1 MLLIP
6 LVSIDLGSV
15 LLGQAM
21 TDQTA
26 TLEVPLGPALTE
38 QQAREIF
45 RQGEEAVVF
54 ALLTL
59 AQKLVDPQPA
69 PPPVV
74 TPATPSAMVP
84 PYLKPKADGRRKR
97 PGRKGGHP
105 GSRRPTPEP
114 NRRADHRLES
124 CPDCQG
130 PLTRTNQ
137 TRTRLTE
144 DIPEAITPVVTEHT
158 IHRDW
163 CPRCQKAVEPVV
175 TEALPGATLGN
186 RTLVLSAWLHYG
198 LGNTLAQIVA
208 VFNHHLTLKVTPG
221 GLIQMWYRLQAILFA
236 WYLEIQTEAL
246 GSAVL
251 HADETGWR
259 VNGKTHWLWCFTTTD
274 LTYFMIDRSRGGPAL
289 AEFFKNEFDG
299 TLVTDFWGAYNAVV
313 CARRQTCLV
322 HLLRELK
329 TVDNYGRPGPNWPG
343 FAKKLRCL
351 LGDAIRLKKR
361 DDVPAEVYA
370 SRRARLTV
378 RLDELIATEWEDKDA
393 KRLIKRLR
401 RHRNDLLTF
410 LDEADVPFD
419 NNHAERAIRPAVMIR
434 KNSFGNRSDRG
445 ADTQAV
451 LMSVYRTLQQRGHAP
466 LKTVVDALT
475 AYLKTGKL
483 PPLPAK
489 LTAVG

>member
-1 MLLIP
+1 
-6 LVSIDLGSV
+6 
-15 LLGQAM
+15 M
-21 TDQTA
+21 TDQTL
-26 TLEVPLGPALTE
+26 TTPVVLGPALTE
-38 QQAREIF
+38 QQAREIY

-59 AQKLVDPQPA
+59 AQKLGE
-69 PPPVV
+69 PPPSPVV
-74 TPATPSAMVP
+74 SPTTPSAMIP
-84 PYLKPKADGRRKR
+84 PYHKPSADGRRKR
-97 PGRKGGHP
+97 PGRKDGHP
-105 GSRRPTPEP
+105 GSRRPTPEVIE
-114 NRRADHRLES
+114 DHVDYRLPC
-124 CPDCQG
+124 CPDCHG

-137 TRTRLTE
+137 TRTRITE
-144 DIPEAITPVVTEHT
+144 DIPEQIKPVVTEHT

-163 CPRCQKAVEPVV
+163 CPHCQKAVEPVV
-175 TEALPGATLGN
+175 TDALPGATLGN

-198 LGNTLAQIVA
+198 LGNTLSQIVA
-208 VFNHHLTLKVTPG
+208 VFNHHLSFKVTPG

-236 WYLEIQTEAL
+236 WYLEIQAQAL
-246 GSAVL
+246 DSAVL
-251 HADETGWR
+251 HGDETGWR

-274 LTYFMIDRSRGGPAL
+274 LTYFMIDRSRGSPAL
-289 AEFFKNEFDG
+289 AEFFKEEFAG
-299 TLVTDFWGAYNAVV
+299 TLVTDFWGAYNKVV
-313 CARRQTCLV
+313 CVRKQKCLV

-329 TVDNYGRPGPNWPG
+329 TVDKYGRPGPNWPA
-343 FAKKLRCL
+343 FAKKLRRL

-361 DDVPAEVYA
+361 EDVPIEEYA

-401 RHRNDLLTF
+401 RHRDELLTF
-410 LDEADVPFD
+410 LDEPEVPFD

-475 AYLKTGKL
+475 TYLKTSKL

-489 LTAVG
+489 VATGG

>member
-1 MLLIP
+1 MT
-6 LVSIDLGSV
+6 
-15 LLGQAM
+15 M
-21 TDQTA
+21 TDQAA
-26 TLEVPLGPALTE
+26 TLEAPLGPALTE
-38 QQAREIF
+38 QQAREIY

-54 ALLTL
+54 ALLSL
-59 AQKLVDPQPA
+59 AQRVAESQPLTT
-69 PPPVV
+69 PVV
-74 TPATPSAMVP
+74 APTTPSAMIP

-97 PGRKGGHP
+97 PGRKVGHP

-114 NRRADHRLES
+114 NRRADHRLEA
-124 CPDCQG
+124 CPDCHG

-137 TRTRLTE
+137 TRTRITE
-144 DIPEAITPVVTEHT
+144 DIPESITPVVTEHT

-163 CPRCQKAVEPVV
+163 CPHCQKAVEPVV
-175 TEALPGATLGN
+175 TDALPGATLGN

-198 LGNTLAQIVA
+198 LGNTLSQIVA

-236 WYLEIQTEAL
+236 WYLEIQDQAL

-274 LTYFMIDRSRGGPAL
+274 LTYFMIDRSRGSPAL
-289 AEFFKNEFDG
+289 AEFFKDEFAG
-299 TLVTDFWGAYNAVV
+299 VLVTDFWGAYNAVV
-313 CARRQTCLV
+313 CARKQKCLV

-329 TVDNYGRPGPNWPG
+329 TVEKYGRPGPSWPA
-343 FAKKLRCL
+343 FAKRLRRL

-361 DDVPAEVYA
+361 EDVAAEEYA
-370 SRRARLTV
+370 SRRARLTI
-378 RLDELIATEWEDKDA
+378 RLDELIVTEWEDKDA

-401 RHRNDLLTF
+401 RHRDELLTF
-410 LDEADVPFD
+410 LDEPEVPFD
-419 NNHAERAIRPAVMIR
+419 NNHGERAIRPAVMIR

-475 AYLKTGKL
+475 SYLKTGKL

-489 LTAVG
+489 VTAAG

>member
-1 MLLIP
+1 MT
-6 LVSIDLGSV
+6 
-15 LLGQAM
+15 M
-21 TDQTA
+21 TDQVA
-26 TLEVPLGPALTE
+26 TLEAPLGPALTE
-38 QQAREIF
+38 QQAREIY

-54 ALLTL
+54 ALLSL
-59 AQKLVDPQPA
+59 ARRIAESQPS
-69 PPPVV
+69 PTPVV
-74 TPATPSAMVP
+74 APTTPSAMIP

-97 PGRKGGHP
+97 PGRKVGHP

-114 NRRADHRLES
+114 NRRADQRLEA
-124 CPDCQG
+124 CPDCHG

-137 TRTRLTE
+137 TRTRITE
-144 DIPEAITPVVTEHT
+144 DIPESITPVVTEHT

-163 CPRCQKAVEPVV
+163 CPHCQKAVEPIV

-198 LGNTLAQIVA
+198 LGNTLSQIVA
-208 VFNHHLTLKVTPG
+208 VFNHHLSFKVTPG

-236 WYLEIQTEAL
+236 WYLEIQDQAL

-259 VNGKTHWLWCFTTTD
+259 VNGKTHWLWCFATTD
-274 LTYFMIDRSRGGPAL
+274 LTYFMIDRSRGSPAL
-289 AEFFKNEFDG
+289 AEFFKDEFAG
-299 TLVTDFWGAYNAVV
+299 VLVTDFWGAYNAVI
-313 CARRQTCLV
+313 CARKQKCLV

-329 TVDNYGRPGPNWPG
+329 TVEKYRRPGPNWPA
-343 FAKKLRCL
+343 FAKKLRRL

-361 DDVPAEVYA
+361 EDVPAEEYA
-370 SRRARLTV
+370 SRRARLTI
-378 RLDELIATEWEDKDA
+378 RLDELIATEWADKDA

-401 RHRNDLLTF
+401 RHRDELLTF
-410 LDEADVPFD
+410 LDEPEVPFD
-419 NNHAERAIRPAVMIR
+419 NNHGERAIRPAVMIR

-475 AYLKTGKL
+475 TYLKTGKI

-489 LTAVG
+489 VTVAG

>member
-1 MLLIP
+1 
-6 LVSIDLGSV
+6 
-15 LLGQAM
+15 M
-21 TDQTA
+21 TVTTA
-26 TLEVPLGPALTE
+26 TLPTSVSLGPALSE
-38 QQAREIF
+38 EQAREIF

-54 ALLTL
+54 ALLSL
-59 AQKLVDPQPA
+59 ARQLAKPPTT

-74 TPATPSAMVP
+74 TPTTPSAMIP

-97 PGRKGGHP
+97 PGRKAGHP

-114 NRRADHRLES
+114 NRRVDHRLES
-124 CPDCQG
+124 CPDCHG
-130 PLTRTNQ
+130 PLTWTNQ
-137 TRTRLTE
+137 TRTRITE
-144 DIPEAITPVVTEHT
+144 DIPEQITPVVTEHT

-163 CPRCQKAVEPVV
+163 CPHCQKAVEPVV
-175 TEALPGATLGN
+175 TDALPGATLGN

-198 LGNTLAQIVA
+198 LGNTLSQIVG

-236 WYLEIQTEAL
+236 WYLEIQARAL
-246 GSAVL
+246 DSAVL

-274 LTYFMIDRSRGGPAL
+274 LTYFMIDRSRGSPAL
-289 AEFFKNEFDG
+289 SEFFKDEFAG

-313 CARRQTCLV
+313 CAKKQKCLV

-329 TVDNYGRPGPNWPG
+329 TVDKYGRPGPNWPA
-343 FAKKLRCL
+343 FAKKLRRL

-361 DDVPAEVYA
+361 EEVTAEEYA

-401 RHRNDLLTF
+401 RYRDELFTF
-410 LDEADVPFD
+410 LDEPEVPFD
-419 NNHAERAIRPAVMIR
+419 NNHGERGIRPAVMIR

-475 AYLKTGKL
+475 TYLKTGKL

-489 LTAVG
+489 IAANG

>member
-1 MLLIP
+1 MT
-6 LVSIDLGSV
+6 
-15 LLGQAM
+15 M

-26 TLEVPLGPALTE
+26 TLAVSLGPALTE

-59 AQKLVDPQPA
+59 AQKLADPQPS
-69 PPPVV
+69 PSPVV
-74 TPATPSAMVP
+74 TPTTPSAMIP
-84 PYLKPKADGRRKR
+84 PYLKPKADRRHKR
-97 PGRKGGHP
+97 PGRKLGHP
-105 GSRRPTPEP
+105 GSRRPTPES

-124 CPDCQG
+124 CPQCHG

-137 TRTRLTE
+137 TRTRITE
-144 DIPEAITPVVTEHT
+144 DIPAAITPVVTAHT

-175 TEALPGATLGN
+175 TDALPGATLGN

-198 LGNTLAQIVA
+198 LGNTLSQIVA

-236 WYLEIQTEAL
+236 WYLEIQAQAL

-251 HADETGWR
+251 HGDETGWR

-274 LTYFMIDRSRGGPAL
+274 LTYFMIDRSRGSPAL
-289 AEFFKNEFDG
+289 AEFFKDEFAG
-299 TLVTDFWGAYNAVV
+299 TLVTDFWGAYNAVA

-329 TVDNYGRPGPNWPG
+329 TVDKYGRPGPNWPA
-343 FAKKLRCL
+343 FAKKLRRL

-361 DDVPAEVYA
+361 EGVPAEEYA
-370 SRRARLTV
+370 SRRARLTA

-401 RHRNDLLTF
+401 RHRDDLLTF
-410 LDEADVPFD
+410 LDEPDVPFD

-466 LKTVVDALT
+466 LKTVVEALKT
-475 AYLKTGKL
+475 YLATGKL

-489 LTAVG
+489 ATAAG

>member
-1 MLLIP
+1 
-6 LVSIDLGSV
+6 
-15 LLGQAM
+15 M
-21 TDQTA
+21 TVTTA
-26 TLEVPLGPALTE
+26 TLPTSVPLGPALSE
-38 QQAREIF
+38 EQAREIF

-54 ALLTL
+54 ALLSL
-59 AQKLVDPQPA
+59 AQQLAQPSTS

-74 TPATPSAMVP
+74 TPTTPSAMIP

-97 PGRKGGHP
+97 PGRKAGHP

-114 NRRADHRLES
+114 NRRLDHRLES
-124 CPDCQG
+124 CPDCHG

-137 TRTRLTE
+137 TRTRITE
-144 DIPEAITPVVTEHT
+144 DIPEQITPVVTEHT

-163 CPRCQKAVEPVV
+163 CPHCQKAVEPVV
-175 TEALPGATLGN
+175 TDALPGATLGN

-198 LGNTLAQIVA
+198 LGNTLSQIVA

-236 WYLEIQTEAL
+236 WYLEIQAQAL
-246 GSAVL
+246 SSAVL

-274 LTYFMIDRSRGGPAL
+274 LTYFMIDRSRGSPAL
-289 AEFFKNEFDG
+289 RQFFKNEFAG

-313 CARRQTCLV
+313 CVKKQKCLV

-329 TVDNYGRPGPNWPG
+329 TVDKYGRPGPNWPG
-343 FAKKLRCL
+343 FAKKLRRL

-361 DDVPAEVYA
+361 EEVPAEEYA
-370 SRRARLTV
+370 SRRARLTA

-393 KRLIKRLR
+393 KRLIKRLK
-401 RHRNDLLTF
+401 RHRDELLTF
-410 LDEADVPFD
+410 LDEPEVPFD
-419 NNHAERAIRPAVMIR
+419 NNHGERGIRPAVMIR

-466 LKTVVDALT
+466 LKTVVEALT
-475 AYLKTGKL
+475 TYLETGNL
-483 PPLPAK
+483 PSLPAK
-489 LTAVG
+489 VTADG